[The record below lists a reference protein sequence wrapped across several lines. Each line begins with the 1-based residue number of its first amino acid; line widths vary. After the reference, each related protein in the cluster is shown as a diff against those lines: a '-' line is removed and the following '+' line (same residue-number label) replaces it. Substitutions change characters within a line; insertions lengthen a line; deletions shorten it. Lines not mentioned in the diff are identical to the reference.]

1 MSVQNTGEDKE
12 SFRDHIATI
21 NEEGKRNWIFPKKPS
36 GSFYKKRTWVSIILL
51 TFLFAAPFIRING
64 DPFILL
70 NVLERKFIIFGIV
83 FWPQDFHLFFLAM
96 ITGIVFVVL
105 FTVVY
110 GRIFCGWICPQTIFM
125 EMVFRRIEYWIDGDR
140 GQQIRLKKMG
150 WTGEKIRK
158 RVMKHSIYVL
168 ISLMISHTFLSYI
181 LTTDRVYEYVIA
193 GPGEHLGLFIAVII
207 FTSLFY
213 FVFAWF
219 REQVCLVACPYGRL
233 QGVMLDRKSI
243 VVAYDYKRGE
253 DRAKWRKNENRAE
266 VGKGD
271 CIDCGACVDVCPTGI
286 DIRNGTQ
293 LECVNCTACI
303 DACDTVMDRVGLEP
317 GLIRYASEE
326 NIVEG
331 EKPKATTRSIAYTI
345 VLVLLVTLTTG
356 FLVSR
361 SDVEA
366 TILRTPGQVYKVADD
381 GRIFNIYNFK
391 IVNKKQEEIP
401 LDFQLISPNSGTIE
415 VVGFKEGMTVPKGE
429 FLEGVMFIY
438 LDKEALDGRK
448 TKLKVGVFSDGKRI
462 ETTKTNFNGPI
473 N

>member
-1 MSVQNTGEDKE
+1 MNPNEGETHE

-21 NEEGKRNWIFPKKPS
+21 NDEGKRNWIFPKQPR
-36 GSFYKKRTWVSIILL
+36 GAFYQKRTLVSVFLL
-51 TFLFAAPFIRING
+51 AVLFGMPFIRVHG
-64 DPFILL
+64 DPFMLI
-70 NVLERKFIIFGIV
+70 NVLERKFILFGIV

-96 ITGIVFVVL
+96 ITGIVFIVL

-158 RVMKHSIYVL
+158 RVLKHSIFVL
-168 ISLMISHTFLSYI
+168 ISMLISHTFLSYI
-181 LTTDRVYEYVIA
+181 LSTDVVYEYITA
-193 GPGEHLGLFIAVII
+193 GPSEHMGLFTAMLV
-207 FTSLFY
+207 FTGMFY
-213 FVFAWF
+213 FVFSWF

-253 DRAKWRKNENRAE
+253 NRGKWRKNEDRTPAD
-266 VGKGD
+266 KGD

-303 DACDTVMDRVGLEP
+303 DACDVVMDRVGLEP

-326 NIVEG
+326 NIVDG
-331 EKPKATTRSIAYTI
+331 VKPKATVRSIAYTA
-345 VLVLLVTLTTG
+345 VLVLLVGLTSA
-356 FLVSR
+356 FLLNR
-361 SDVEA
+361 SDVE
-366 TILRTPGQVYKVADD
+366 TTFLRVPGQVYQTADD
-381 GRIFNIYNFK
+381 GRIYNLYNFK
-391 IVNKKQEEIP
+391 IVNKTSDSLHVNFDLLSHEGEIKLVGFQEGIGIAKGTFAEGVAFVYIQP
-401 LDFQLISPNSGTIE
+401 DQLDGAKTRLRLSVVSGERTIE
-415 VVGFKEGMTVPKGE
+415 RF
-429 FLEGVMFIY
+429 
-438 LDKEALDGRK
+438 
-448 TKLKVGVFSDGKRI
+448 
-462 ETTKTNFNGPI
+462 KTNFNGPI
-473 N
+473 R

>member
-1 MSVQNTGEDKE
+1 MNPHEGETHE

-21 NEEGKRNWIFPKKPS
+21 NEEGKRNWIFPKQPR
-36 GSFYKKRTWVSIILL
+36 GAFYQKRTLVSVFLL
-51 TFLFAAPFIRING
+51 AVLFGMPFIRVHG
-64 DPFILL
+64 DPFMLI
-70 NVLERKFIIFGIV
+70 NVLERKFILFGIV

-96 ITGIVFVVL
+96 ITGIVFIVL

-158 RVMKHSIYVL
+158 RVLKHSIFVL
-168 ISLMISHTFLSYI
+168 ISMLISHTFLSYI
-181 LTTDRVYEYVIA
+181 LSTDVVYEYITA
-193 GPGEHLGLFIAVII
+193 GPSEHMGLFTAMLV
-207 FTSLFY
+207 FTGMFY
-213 FVFAWF
+213 FVFSWF

-253 DRAKWRKNENRAE
+253 NRGKWRKNEDRTSAD
-266 VGKGD
+266 KGD

-303 DACDTVMDRVGLEP
+303 DACDVVMDRVGLEP

-326 NIVEG
+326 NIVDG
-331 EKPKATTRSIAYTI
+331 VKPKATVRSIAYTA
-345 VLVLLVTLTTG
+345 VLVLLVGLTSA
-356 FLVSR
+356 FLLNR
-361 SDVEA
+361 SDVE
-366 TILRTPGQVYKVADD
+366 TTFLRVPGQVYQTADD
-381 GRIFNIYNFK
+381 GRIYNLYNFK
-391 IVNKKQEEIP
+391 IVNKTSDSLHVNFALLSHEGEIKLVGFQEGIGIAKGTFAEGVAFVYIQP
-401 LDFQLISPNSGTIE
+401 DQLDGAKTRLRLGVVSGERTIE
-415 VVGFKEGMTVPKGE
+415 RF
-429 FLEGVMFIY
+429 
-438 LDKEALDGRK
+438 
-448 TKLKVGVFSDGKRI
+448 
-462 ETTKTNFNGPI
+462 KTNFNGPI
-473 N
+473 R

>member
-1 MSVQNTGEDKE
+1 MAKQETGSEKE

-36 GSFYKKRTWVSIILL
+36 GSFYTKRTWVSIILL
-51 TFLFAAPFIRING
+51 TFLFGAPFIRING
-64 DPFILL
+64 DPLL
-70 NVLERKFIIFGIV
+70 LINVLERKFIIFGIV

-96 ITGIVFVVL
+96 ITGIVFIVL

-140 GQQIRLKKMG
+140 GQQIRLKKSG

-158 RVMKHSIYVL
+158 RILKHSIYVL
-168 ISLMISHTFLSYI
+168 ISMLIAHTFLSYI
-181 LTTDRVYEYVIA
+181 ITTDRVYEYVIA
-193 GPGEHLGLFIAVII
+193 GPSEHLGMFIAVFI
-207 FTSLFY
+207 FTGMFY

-219 REQVCLVACPYGRL
+219 REQVCIVACPYGRL

-253 DRAKWRKNENRAE
+253 NRAKWRKNENRAE

-303 DACDTVMDRVGLEP
+303 DACDMVMDRVGLEP

-345 VLVLLVTLTTG
+345 VLVLLVTITTG
-356 FLVSR
+356 FLMNR

-366 TILRTPGQVYKVADD
+366 TVLRVPGKVYDVAED
-381 GRIFNIYNFK
+381 GRIFNLYNFK
-391 IVNKKQEEIP
+391 IVNKKQEDIP
-401 LDFQLISPNSGTIE
+401 VELRLISPEKGTVE
-415 VVGFKEGMTVPKGE
+415 TVGFNDGMVVPKGE
-429 FLEGVMFIY
+429 FIEGVLFIY
-438 LDKEALDGRK
+438 IDKNELDGSK
-448 TKLKVGVFSDGKRI
+448 TSVKLGVFQGDKRI

>member
-1 MSVQNTGEDKE
+1 
-12 SFRDHIATI
+12 
-21 NEEGKRNWIFPKKPS
+21 
-36 GSFYKKRTWVSIILL
+36 
-51 TFLFAAPFIRING
+51 
-64 DPFILL
+64 
-70 NVLERKFIIFGIV
+70 
-83 FWPQDFHLFFLAM
+83 
-96 ITGIVFVVL
+96 
-105 FTVVY
+105 
-110 GRIFCGWICPQTIFM
+110 
-125 EMVFRRIEYWIDGDR
+125 
-140 GQQIRLKKMG
+140 
-150 WTGEKIRK
+150 
-158 RVMKHSIYVL
+158 
-168 ISLMISHTFLSYI
+168 
-181 LTTDRVYEYVIA
+181 VYEYVIA

-438 LDKEALDGRK
+438 LDKEVLDGRK
-448 TKLKVGVFSDGKRI
+448 TKLKVGVFSDGQRI